1 MDSGLKHYDEITLEK
16 WIAIIDEA
24 SHRYDKWFLS
34 LTGGEPLMY
43 KGHLDILKYAKEK
56 GATTGMISNGIL
68 LNQNKVKD
76 LDGILDHLQISLDG
90 ATAEVNDR
98 IRGKG
103 VFDKVV
109 KRLKL
114 LKNTNIRLGLNVVVM
129 KSNAENLRENL
140 HSFVME
146 ELDGMDIDIDLSS
159 FVSEGRG
166 KDLAENVESEKF
178 SSTISFTADHF
189 VSEDDWMPTPSYP
202 RRNCGYGNT
211 LDIYPNGDV
220 SPCLTPRFIRGNII
234 NDEIQNVFN
243 WIDNE
248 REDSLVDRLPEC
260 KTCDLRHICGGG
272 CHLATLTVGQG
283 INQVEC
289 DDLYKERMLKNL
301 VKQFEATISR

>member
-1 MDSGLKHYDEITLEK
+1 
-16 WIAIIDEA
+16 
-24 SHRYDKWFLS
+24 
-34 LTGGEPLMY
+34 
-43 KGHLDILKYAKEK
+43 
-56 GATTGMISNGIL
+56 
-68 LNQNKVKD
+68 
-76 LDGILDHLQISLDG
+76 
-90 ATAEVNDR
+90 
-98 IRGKG
+98 
-103 VFDKVV
+103 
-109 KRLKL
+109 
-114 LKNTNIRLGLNVVVM
+114 
-129 KSNAENLRENL
+129 
-140 HSFVME
+140 
-146 ELDGMDIDIDLSS
+146 
-159 FVSEGRG
+159 
-166 KDLAENVESEKF
+166 
-178 SSTISFTADHF
+178 
-189 VSEDDWMPTPSYP
+189 MPTPSYP